1 MLLGYAR
8 ASTEGQ
14 MARLQ
19 LDAPEAAGCER
30 AFSERESGAAAERPA
45 LAELISHSPSGDTL
59 VVWRLDRLGC

>member
-1 MLLGYAR
+1 
-8 ASTEGQ
+8 